1 MSPAEEPGGAGAENT
16 QDEPRLE
23 MHATTQQE
31 RLDGIV
37 AQLRADVQGENTA
50 TVDKAVR
57 TRLAETGVAADEDT
71 ITRLVAELSST

>member
-1 MSPAEEPGGAGAENT
+1 MSAGGEPGAAGTQNT

-23 MHATTQQE
+23 MHATTEQE
-31 RLDGIV
+31 RLDGVV

-71 ITRLVAELSST
+71 IARLVAELSSS